1 MQETLQQLLAR
12 LRHELD
18 RAEHGHV
25 DRAALSKLAGEV
37 ERRLDPDQDDDDE
50 GLGDELRDG
59 VRRFEVSHPDL
70 ASVIGRAA
78 DALGGIGL

>member
-1 MQETLQQLLAR
+1 MSTAPPSRSWPAR
-12 LRHELD
+12 
-18 RAEHGHV
+18 
-25 DRAALSKLAGEV
+25 SP
-37 ERRLDPDQDDDDE
+37 RRLDPDQDDDDE

-59 VRRFEVSHPDL
+59 MRRFEVSHPDL

>member
-1 MQETLQQLLAR
+1 MQETLEQLLAR

-18 RAEHGHV
+18 RAEHGQV

-37 ERRLDPDQDDDDE
+37 ERRLDPDQDDDDDS
-50 GLGDELRDG
+50 LGDEMRDG
-59 VRRFEVSHPDL
+59 VRRFEVSHPEL
-70 ASVIGRAA
+70 ARVIGRAA